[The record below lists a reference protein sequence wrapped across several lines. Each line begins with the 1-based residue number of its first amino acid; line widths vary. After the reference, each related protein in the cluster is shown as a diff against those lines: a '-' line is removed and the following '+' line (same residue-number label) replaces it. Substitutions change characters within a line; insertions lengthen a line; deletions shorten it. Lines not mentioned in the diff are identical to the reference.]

1 MKALQA
7 NSFNKTLPD
16 SMGAQDQKKAYR
28 SPALRSFGNL
38 RDLTMSGGSSTTD
51 TGSALQGGL

>member
-7 NSFNKTLPD
+7 NSFNKALP
-16 SMGAQDQKKAYR
+16 SSLGAEDQKKAYR

-38 RDLTMSGGSSTTD
+38 RDLTMSGGSVTTD
-51 TGSALQGGL
+51 TGSELQTPI